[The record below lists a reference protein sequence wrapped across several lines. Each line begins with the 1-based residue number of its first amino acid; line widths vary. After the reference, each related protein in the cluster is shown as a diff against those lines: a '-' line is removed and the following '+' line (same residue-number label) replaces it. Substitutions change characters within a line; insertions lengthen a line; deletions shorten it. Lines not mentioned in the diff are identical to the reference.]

1 MSYAYTPGLKVMDST
16 IIRKIRTLPIPGE
29 IHVQIG
35 DKVSYET
42 VVASTHIPGGVS
54 MRNAGNILDVGPT
67 YLSMVLQKKEGD
79 VVKKGDLIGL
89 SKQFFGLIKKEF
101 RAEVDGTIEM
111 ISNVT
116 GNIAIREAPMLITR
130 NAYISGEVVEI
141 IPRMGAV
148 IETPASLVQGIFGIS
163 GEKHG
168 EIMVIAS
175 SDEILLPEMINE
187 SCRGKILVG
196 GSLVTED
203 ALRKA
208 IKIGAKGVVG
218 GGIKRGDVNKIL
230 GYELGV
236 AITGKE
242 NLSLTCII
250 TEGFGKMNMAKHT
263 FDLLSSQEG
272 KTASIDGSTQ
282 IRAGVI
288 RPEIII
294 PKKNVGKLSED
305 ESTITEQG
313 MVPGTLVR
321 IIREPHFGAIAHIIS
336 LPIEPQRVE
345 TGSKVRVAL
354 VELEDGAQFI
364 VPRANLEL
372 MER

>member
-1 MSYAYTPGLKVMDST
+1 MSYAYTPGLKVMEST

-29 IHVQIG
+29 IHVKKG
-35 DKVSYET
+35 ESVSYET

-67 YLSMVLQKKEGD
+67 YLPLVLQKKEGD
-79 VVKKGDLIGL
+79 IVKKGDLIGL
-89 SKQFFGLIKKEF
+89 NKQFFGLIKKEF

-111 ISNVT
+111 ISSVT

-130 NAYISGEVVEI
+130 NAYISGKILEI
-141 IPRMGAV
+141 IPKMGAV
-148 IETPASLVQGIFGIS
+148 IETPAALIQGIFGIS

-168 EIMVIAS
+168 EIKVIAS
-175 SDEILLPEMINE
+175 PNEVLMPEMIDE

-196 GSLVTED
+196 GSLVTEN
-203 ALRKA
+203 ALRKS
-208 IKIGAKGVVG
+208 IEIGAKGVVG

-250 TEGFGKMNMAKHT
+250 TEGFGKMNMAEHT
-263 FDLLSSQEG
+263 FNLLSSQEG
-272 KTASIDGSTQ
+272 MTASIDGTTQ

-294 PKKNVGKLSED
+294 PKKKVEKLTEG
-305 ESTITEQG
+305 EVIITDQG

-336 LPIEPQRVE
+336 LPIEPQKVE

-354 VELEDGAQFI
+354 VELGDRTQLI